1 MQDARLLIFSVGA
14 NGHARAADHA
24 GAMAAAASAAIPHR
38 WLLGRHASLA
48 NLRPLTRLLYV
59 LWHRYLGV
67 PPRGVPTVRGVFDT
81 RAEAVARCADE
92 FDYLVKLP
100 HGRAYGTD
108 VEGVEGYCRPLDP
121 AHAELNA
128 REAEHY
134 AAADQLHDM
143 GRVVSRLSAALEA
156 EQRQVGHKIAEID
169 ARLRDLERG
178 RPADG
183 DLTANAAAFSGH

>member
-1 MQDARLLIFSVGA
+1 MQDARAFTF
-14 NGHARAADHA
+14 
-24 GAMAAAASAAIPHR
+24 AAAANGRGEASARAGVLAAEAAAAIPHR
-38 WLLGRHASLA
+38 WLLGRYAALS

-59 LWHRYLGV
+59 LWHRWLGV

-92 FDYLVKLP
+92 FDYVVKLP
-100 HGRAYGTD
+100 HGRAYGPE

-121 AHAELNA
+121 RHAELNA
-128 REAEHY
+128 REAEFY

-143 GRVVSRLSAALEA
+143 TRAVSRLSDALHA
-156 EQRQVGHKIAEID
+156 EQAKVGRKIAELD
-169 ARLRDLERG
+169 GRLRSLERG

-183 DLTANAAAFSGH
+183 DLTAAATAVPQH